1 MKKFYKNLIK
11 PLLII
16 ILSLVCTHFFNLN
29 HIITFIPEEDFS
41 INISIYSVIFTF
53 LINLIEDY
61 YLKKKVSVELY
72 LNGGKQFLNKK
83 DEDVSLN
90 KKNPVKIYAKI
101 HCDDVEKI
109 IDSHFKV
116 ILTVPDFVSA
126 SCDKSVVQ
134 ENHILFIDKL
144 DAEDRIIP
152 ISIMPNDISG
162 NKSDTIH
169 LKIKENKHIK
179 KLIVKT
185 NKMKIGV

>member
-1 MKKFYKNLIK
+1 M
-11 PLLII
+11 
-16 ILSLVCTHFFNLN
+16 
-29 HIITFIPEEDFS
+29 
-41 INISIYSVIFTF
+41 
-53 LINLIEDY
+53 
-61 YLKKKVSVELY
+61 
-72 LNGGKQFLNKK
+72 
-83 DEDVSLN
+83 
-90 KKNPVKIYAKI
+90 
-101 HCDDVEKI
+101 
-109 IDSHFKV
+109 
-116 ILTVPDFVSA
+116 SA